1 MEVRSWKALS
11 NDKISE
17 VLELIAWEGCGAS
30 IAGDESN
37 PY

>member
-17 VLELIAWEGCGAS
+17 VIELTAWEGS
-30 IAGDESN
+30 IAGD
-37 PY
+37 